1 MKEGEGDMRI
11 IITDDNE
18 MNESYERDFCGCD
31 KAKELIDRLSKVS
44 GVKILV
50 IGEKGREEYLTI
62 PETLIEEAGLE
73 DEELMVVSSEG
84 KIEICPAEDF

>member
-1 MKEGEGDMRI
+1 MRI

-31 KAKELIDRLSKVS
+31 KANELIDRLSKVS
-44 GVKILV
+44 DIKILV
-50 IGEKGREEYLTI
+50 IGEKENEKYITV
-62 PETLIEEAGLE
+62 PQTLINEAGLNG
-73 DEELMVVSSEG
+73 DELMVVSSEG

>member
-1 MKEGEGDMRI
+1 MRI

-44 GVKILV
+44 DIKILV
-50 IGEKGREEYLTI
+50 IGEKENEKYITV
-62 PETLIEEAGLE
+62 PQTLINEAGLNG
-73 DEELMVVSSEG
+73 DELMVVSSEG